1 MKRGLRCCLE
11 LFGYGALLLAPGIIM
26 LIIFS
31 FAPCTIW
38 SRMEN
43 ETEEHYQQRMQLQAL
58 AFKAR
63 SRL

>member
-1 MKRGLRCCLE
+1 MKRNLRCCLE
-11 LFGYGALLLAPGIIM
+11 LFGYGALLMAPGIIM
-26 LIIFS
+26 VIVFS
-31 FAPCTIW
+31 FAPFKIW

-63 SRL
+63 TRL